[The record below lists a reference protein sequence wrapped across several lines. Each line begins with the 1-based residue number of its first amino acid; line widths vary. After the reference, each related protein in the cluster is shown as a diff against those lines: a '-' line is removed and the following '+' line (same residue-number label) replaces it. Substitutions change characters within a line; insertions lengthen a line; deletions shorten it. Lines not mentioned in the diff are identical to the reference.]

1 MIVEKVNESYS
12 IIYGGTSSINGIR
25 NFLRVENPRYLFSKS
40 PWIEKYIG
48 FTKVLGV
55 NKILVYS
62 GHLGILKNFGVEYTD
77 DKPNISESEVDE
89 YLKSVKLPFQPYDYQ
104 INNIKLALTN
114 YKMLFRSCTSSGK
127 SLSISLILN
136 FFRLKG
142 LRGVLIVPNIN
153 LLTQFKN
160 DIISYGLDDLAN
172 QTLLLGD
179 GHTSDFS
186 TCLTITTWQSM
197 TKEVGNLD
205 KLKLDFMICDEAHRM
220 ASECT
225 SDIILKS
232 TGTKIK
238 LGFTGTLPEDAAAK
252 MTLIGLFGLPKTIIT
267 SSELID
273 RGLAT
278 PVYIKSL
285 ILNYNHEDKRKF
297 RTIESYSEQLKFIK
311 EHEQRSSTITKI
323 IRNCYNNGKNTLV
336 LFQHTD
342 HGKDIFRRIVKDI
355 YNIDVSDSDIVGKN
369 SLEFQKKHKI
379 LFMNGEQNS
388 SIREQQRNFMEQT
401 EGTILIGNFAIM
413 GTGINI
419 KRLYFLVFASPLKA
433 FTTISQS
440 LGRLM
445 RKHKDK
451 SKSVV
456 IDIVDN
462 FGLRKPGGV
471 FYKQYKH
478 RLTSSYIPEE
488 FSVAE
493 TTVDFL

>member
-12 IIYGGTSSINGIR
+12 VVYGDAGSINRIR
-25 NFLRVENPRYLFSKS
+25 TFLRVENPKYLFSKS
-40 PWIEKYIG
+40 PWIEKYIN
-48 FTKVLGV
+48 FVKTLSV

-62 GHLGILKNFGVEYTD
+62 GHLDLLSNFNISYTK
-77 DKPNISESEVDE
+77 DKPDVSDSEVDD
-89 YLKSVKLPFQPYDYQ
+89 YLKSVKLPFEPYDYQ
-104 INNIKLALTN
+104 LKNIKMALTN
-114 YKMLFRSCTSSGK
+114 NKMLFKSCTSSGK

-136 FFRLKG
+136 YFRIKG
-142 LRGVLIVPNIN
+142 LRGALIVPNIN

-160 DIISYGLDDLAN
+160 DIISYGLDELAN
-172 QTLLLGD
+172 QTLLLGN
-179 GHTSDFS
+179 GCSSDFS

-205 KLKLDFMICDEAHRM
+205 KLKLDFIICDEAHRM

-232 TGTKIK
+232 INTKIK
-238 LGFTGTLPEDAAAK
+238 LGFTGTLPEDPIAK
-252 MTLIGLFGLPKTIIT
+252 MTLIGLFGLPQTIIT
-267 SSELID
+267 ASELID

-278 PVYIKSL
+278 PVHIKTL
-285 ILNYNHEDKRKF
+285 LLNYNYDDKHQF
-297 RTIESYSEQLKFIK
+297 RSIESYMDQLKFIK
-311 EHEQRSSTITKI
+311 EHTKRADIITKI
-323 IRNCYNNGKNTLV
+323 IRNCYNNNKNTLV
-336 LFQHTD
+336 LFQHTE

-355 YNIDVSDSDIVGKN
+355 FNKDVSDSDIVGKN

-379 LFMNGEQNS
+379 LFMNGEQS
-388 SIREQQRNFMEQT
+388 GKIREEQRNFMEQN
-401 EGTILIGNFAIM
+401 EGTILVGIYSIM
-413 GTGINI
+413 STGINI
-419 KRLYFLVFASPLKA
+419 KRLHFLVFASPLKA

-451 SKSVV
+451 KESIV

-462 FGLRKPGGV
+462 FGIRKAGGV

-478 RLTSSYIPEE
+478 RLACSYIPEE
-488 FSVAE
+488 FDVTE
-493 TTVDFL
+493 TSIDL